1 MLYKVCVC
9 AVQSAV
15 EETQKGA
22 FFNQGQ
28 ACTAAS
34 RIYVEEPV
42 YDEFVRLS
50 VERAKNIVIG
60 DPLEPRTSHGPQV
73 SHSFEPLSGFSSC
86 LQTVYVLLL
95 LGQID
100 QHQFDKIL
108 ELVDSGKKEGA
119 TLECGGCAVEDRGLF
134 IHPTIFSD
142 VKDHMRIAKEE
153 VRRSSDLCWSMCTF
167 NSKTWKNSYM

>member
-1 MLYKVCVC
+1 MQL
-9 AVQSAV
+9 AV

-50 VERAKNIVIG
+50 VEKAKNIAIG

-73 SHSFEPLSGFSSC
+73 SYLTFESFLFLFMRS
-86 LQTVYVLLL
+86 YVFLL
-95 LGQID
+95 
-100 QHQFDKIL
+100 FR
-108 ELVDSGKKEGA
+108 S
-119 TLECGGCAVEDRGLF
+119 DR
-134 IHPTIFSD
+134 PAS
-142 VKDHMRIAKEE
+142 V
-153 VRRSSDLCWSMCTF
+153 
-167 NSKTWKNSYM
+167 

>member
-1 MLYKVCVC
+1 MCVCVC

-34 RIYVEEPV
+34 RVYVEEQV

-60 DPLEPRTSHGPQV
+60 DPMEPQTLHGPQV
-73 SHSFEPLSGFSSC
+73 I
-86 LQTVYVLLL
+86 T
-95 LGQID
+95 
-100 QHQFDKIL
+100 QFTHIKF
-108 ELVDSGKKEGA
+108 
-119 TLECGGCAVEDRGLF
+119 LF
-134 IHPTIFSD
+134 LYAGSLCISALFSD
-142 VKDHMRIAKEE
+142 
-153 VRRSSDLCWSMCTF
+153 
-167 NSKTWKNSYM
+167 

>member
-1 MLYKVCVC
+1 MSACVC

-34 RIYVEEPV
+34 RVYVEEQV
-42 YDEFVRLS
+42 FDEFVRLS

-60 DPLEPRTSHGPQV
+60 DPMEPQTSHGPQV
-73 SHSFEPLSGFSSC
+73 ITQFTHIDLSFSSC
-86 LQTVYVLLL
+86 MQVLYVFLLFF
-95 LGQID
+95 QID

-108 ELVDSGKKEGA
+108 ALVDSGKRDGA
-119 TLECGGCAVEDRGLF
+119 KLECGGCAVKDRGLF

-153 VRRSSDLCWSMCTF
+153 VRRSSALCATVYVLSF
-167 NSKTWKNSYM
+167 VKHI